1 MSGFLIVFSCSFYV
15 VFELEVGV
23 GNLFFWFIE
32 EVVGGGSMGEKREE
46 GFVFSFVFSFLFAY
60 KLGAFAHI
68 RNSIRFCAKLAQNFF
83 IFLILGSETL
93 KFKNKKTS
101 IFEMK
106 VLSKIKTYSFQFLPI
121 GDVVC
126 QQEIL

>member
-1 MSGFLIVFSCSFYV
+1 MLFMSWR
-15 VFELEVGV
+15 LEWKVW
-23 GNLFFWFIE
+23 FFWFIE

-46 GFVFSFVFSFLFAY
+46 GFVFSFVFFFLFAY
-60 KLGAFAHI
+60 KLDAFAHI
-68 RNSIRFCAKLAQNFF
+68 RNSIRFCAKLAQDFF

>member
-46 GFVFSFVFSFLFAY
+46 GFVFSFLFAY